1 MKLIPRK
8 CFSEREI
15 PFSGQILNKI
25 FRETIAAVNSDVC
38 AGEIK
43 KMKSEI
49 HRMELKYKELM
60 KEQERLM
67 REMEHA
73 VTRRDTIQPR
83 PPVPGTRESK
93 TPTRGS
99 LQKKIMELKRTVK
112 NMGSTV
118 KQTETKITA
127 LRAQSDGLS
136 NDLEDMQLKSSQWE
150 SKAKEIDEMI
160 TRMEED
166 KHVVSFK
173 KYKKIL

>member
-1 MKLIPRK
+1 MLVPNGLRKSLRAQASPLKFHFVQLIFTSSTVLSLPEIFKLFK
-8 CFSEREI
+8 SHSELR
-15 PFSGQILNKI
+15 
-25 FRETIAAVNSDVC
+25 TISSSSLVICS
-38 AGEIK
+38 IK
-43 KMKSEI
+43 KYTI
-49 HRMELKYKELM
+49 
-60 KEQERLM
+60 
-67 REMEHA
+67 
-73 VTRRDTIQPR
+73 RRTR

-136 NDLEDMQLKSSQWE
+136 NELEDMQLKSSQWE

-166 KHVVSFK
+166 KHVVSSITQK
-173 KYKKIL
+173 G

>member
-1 MKLIPRK
+1 
-8 CFSEREI
+8 
-15 PFSGQILNKI
+15 
-25 FRETIAAVNSDVC
+25 
-38 AGEIK
+38 
-43 KMKSEI
+43 MKSEI
-49 HRMELKYKELM
+49 HRMELKYKERM

-136 NDLEDMQLKSSQWE
+136 NELEDMQLKSSQWE

-166 KHVVSFK
+166 KHVVSSITQKRMKF
-173 KYKKIL
+173 YIQF